1 VEISVLDLLAIAAA
15 LAVAG
20 LAMGFLV
27 GLFGIGGGGIAAPV
41 LYEVFSILGVDPAVR
56 MHLALGTS
64 LAVMIPTTIRSFLA
78 HRARGGVDMDAW
90 RRLAPGVIAGVVLGA
105 LIASVAT
112 GTALKWVWIAFSF
125 SMAAKLWFG
134 RDTWRLGDVLPP
146 RPAIEAWG
154 LITGTVSTLLSIGG
168 GALITMMLTLYG
180 RSIQV
185 AVGTAAGVGP
195 LIAIPGTIG
204 FIWAG
209 WGEPTALPLTLG
221 YVSLIGAAALIPTG
235 VLAAPWGVRV
245 AHGISRR
252 KLEIG
257 FGLLLATMG
266 ARFLVSVLGGT

>member
-1 VEISVLDLLAIAAA
+1 MEIANSDLLLVAMA
-15 LAVAG
+15 LAAAG

-41 LYEVFSILGVDPAVR
+41 LYEVFSFLGVDPAIR

-64 LAVMIPTTIRSFLA
+64 LAVMIPTSIRSFLA
-78 HRARGGVDMDAW
+78 HRSRGGVDMDAW
-90 RRLAPGVIAGVVLGA
+90 RRLAPGVVAGVVLGA
-105 LIASVAT
+105 LIASVSSGA
-112 GTALKWVWIAFSF
+112 ALKWVWIAFSF

-134 RDTWRLGDVLPP
+134 RDTWRFGAALPP
-146 RPAIEAWG
+146 RPTVELWG
-154 LITGTVSTLLSIGG
+154 LFTGTISTLLSIGG
-168 GALITMMLTLYG
+168 GAIITMMLTLYG
-180 RSIQV
+180 RSIQT

-195 LIAIPGTIG
+195 LIAIPGAIG

-209 WGEPTALPLTLG
+209 WGVPVPLPFTIG

-252 KLEIG
+252 KIEIG

-266 ARFLVSVLGGT
+266 AKFLLSVLGI